1 MFESL
6 RKKAFKKVLVSS
18 AIIIIIGAGLTIF
31 MGKHAFYAVF
41 GYATFEDLKPD
52 QIHNQLV
59 DLSITQTFDAFM
71 YEEEVNSDTGRRI
84 SVTAYYY
91 AFNSG
96 GENLDLDYVI
106 MSVKVPSDY
115 HSTMEEIAEY
125 NYKNQAYY
133 PNPLHLSGEIKKM
146 DEEQLQYFREYLQEY
161 LGLTDAEFNEYSI
174 PYYVNVFKSKTS
186 ENIMS
191 VLICAAGIALLIVG
205 FVRIIRSATGSSMK
219 KLMNDF
225 AQVGCPEASAESDYN
240 SAVSYVKNGDTKMG
254 RLFTYYMSGS
264 SPRAIPNTKLMWA
277 YQITTT
283 HRTNGIKTG
292 TTYSVM
298 LYVDDSRNC
307 VTLPMPNEAVTQD
320 FLRKIN
326 DTLPWV
332 VVGYSDELKKMFN
345 KERSKFLSLRYNT
358 VEHVAVEPGF
368 ENFNNG

>member
-6 RKKAFKKVLVSS
+6 RKKAFKKSLVSS
-18 AIIIIIGAGLTIF
+18 VIMIIIGAGLMIF
-31 MGKHAFYAVF
+31 MGKHAFYAIF

-59 DLSITQTFDAFM
+59 NLSITQSFDAFM

-84 SVTAYYY
+84 SITSYYY
-91 AFNSG
+91 AFYSG
-96 GENLDLDYVI
+96 GENSSMDYVI
-106 MSVKVPSDY
+106 MAVKVPSDY
-115 HSTMEEIAEY
+115 HSTMEQIVEY
-125 NYKNQAYY
+125 NYEENDFY

-146 DEEQLQYFREYLQEY
+146 DKEEQQYFREYLQEY
-161 LGLTDAEFNEYSI
+161 LRLTDAEINEYSI
-174 PYYVNVFKSKTS
+174 PYYVNVFKNKTS

-191 VLICAAGIALLIVG
+191 VLICAAGIALLAVG
-205 FVRIIRSATGSSMK
+205 IIRIVRSASGSSMK

-225 AQVGCPEASAESDYN
+225 AAIGCPEASAESDYN
-240 SAVSYVKNGDTKMG
+240 SAVSYVKNGDTKIG

-264 SPRAIPNTKLMWA
+264 NPRAIPNTKLIWA

-292 TTYSVM
+292 TTYSVL
-298 LYVDDSRNC
+298 LYVDDSRNS

-326 DTLPWV
+326 DTFPWV

-345 KERSKFLSLRYNT
+345 KERSQFMSLRYNT

>member
-1 MFESL
+1 MLESL
-6 RKKAFKKVLVSS
+6 RKKAFKKALVSS
-18 AIIIIIGAGLTIF
+18 VIMIVIGAGLMIF

-41 GYATFEDLKPD
+41 GYVTFEDLEPD

-59 DLSITQTFDAFM
+59 DLSITQAIDTFM

-91 AFNSG
+91 AFYTG
-96 GENLDLDYVI
+96 GENLDLDYAI
-106 MSVKVPSDY
+106 MSIKVPSDY
-115 HSTMEEIAEY
+115 HSTMEKITD
-125 NYKNQAYY
+125 YY
-133 PNPLHLSGEIKKM
+133 YEEKDFYPTPLHLSGEIKKM
-146 DEEQLQYFREYLQEY
+146 DAEQLQYFKEYF
-161 LGLTDAEFNEYSI
+161 GLSDAEFNELCI
-174 PYYVNVFKSKTS
+174 PYYVNVFKNKSS
-186 ENIMS
+186 ENAMAI
-191 VLICAAGIALLIVG
+191 LICGAGLVLLIIG
-205 FVRIIRSATGSSMK
+205 LIRIFRSASGSSMK
-219 KLMNDF
+219 KLMDDL
-225 AQVGCPEASAESDYN
+225 AQAGCSEASAESDYN
-240 SAVSYVKNGDTKMG
+240 SAVSYVKNGDTKIG

-264 SPRAIPNTKLMWA
+264 SPRAIPNTKLIWA
-277 YQITTT
+277 YQTTTT

-326 DTLPWV
+326 DTFPWV

-345 KERSKFLSLRYNT
+345 KERSQFMSLRYNT